1 MKKKV
6 FSLMMTLLL
15 AFVGIARADVLTVN
29 DGSTTNS
36 YVPVYGFYADS
47 YLKCEFVQPAADLA
61 DIAGGTINGLTFY
74 SSSTS
79 VSWGSANFQVFMAEV
94 SSSSISAFNGPGTV
108 VYDGALSISSNG
120 EMNVTFTTP
129 YNYNGGNLLIG
140 VYNTAEGSYVSS
152 SWYGVDAT
160 GASVQGYSYTSL
172 GDVNP
177 SQRNFLPK
185 MAIDYTPGGTVVEA
199 ELTVHDGTSTN
210 SYVPFYGLWVDDYTR
225 SEMIYS
231 ASELSDMAGGDI
243 NAMTFFKSGTSTT
256 SSWGSAIFQVY
267 LKEVT
272 NTTLSSYIGMTGAT
286 IVYEGAVDAAG
297 GEREVTINF
306 TTPYHYNGGNLLVG
320 IYETTTGD
328 YSSAYWYG
336 ESVTGVSASG
346 YNGSDPASASF
357 NQRDFMPK
365 TRFDYTY
372 MAPEVE
378 IVDAIE
384 INGFVAPVWGGS
396 LPVDNTYI
404 PEDANYT
411 VVESGWESY
420 HPGRGETKAQARA
433 INPEEIVNDPE
444 LAYYMYFRVVPNEG
458 YGFNNS
464 TVAYLNGDANMW
476 DEDYTSIEQDYAQ
489 LVTIDIFAYED
500 GLHTLSTYGVGDNQ
514 YESVDRLLIERP
526 NGAWMEPFHFQLYN
540 DGTEDVDVRLID
552 FLHTNHYFSMVEDDL
567 EYPFTVE
574 ATGRDGAVDLYMNT
588 NIDWTAT
595 DEINSLIAVN
605 TNERSTHL
613 YPIIA
618 APYEPYCPDVWEK
631 AYPLGN
637 VTDGTQWS
645 MTTEEMW
652 MEQNPEPEYELH
664 NNYHMP
670 FTEDP
675 YNIADGKDAV
685 IKFTVDRAMM
695 LNAWVSG
702 AQSATADAE
711 NAKVALYTEDFSGR
725 PGPMAYNNYTER
737 PFEGLGGGGTSGST
751 EPFNAMIGEEESSTT
766 FSYMPFYTL
775 YNYSIAEALYLPE
788 ELTGAGVTSAPM
800 TSLSWYAN
808 NAPGY
813 AQQGISIWMAN
824 VEDTELTTTSH
835 VVTGMTLV
843 YTGSMTPAVGW
854 NEFVFNQGN
863 FAWDGHSSV
872 LIYVQRNNGSW
883 NSTVNWRAQNAGFNA
898 SAYRYQDSGAYDATV
913 AQTMYNSTSRSII
926 KMTANGRG
934 NRDAY
939 TYGFENGLEGWT
951 ALDVN
956 VDGGTWIHSNS
967 NLGQYDYTELAHG
980 GSGFAMCYSFV
991 DYDGAYDTDS
1001 YLISPQQYTLD
1012 NNSSI
1017 TFWADNAN
1025 DSYPES
1031 FSVCVSTAATPTA
1044 NSFTEVWGGSAKANN
1059 AAGEQVRHIENHR
1072 YDNWRSHTVDLSAYA
1087 GQTVWIAFH
1096 DVNYDAYEIWID
1108 DVTINAASSTPVDPE
1123 PEPEFDEEF
1132 SAGPV
1137 IHHLNILPGTYY
1149 LVASATEDNY
1159 RVNINVE
1166 DLPCPEQSIAVYPPD
1181 NADGIEPNSV
1191 TLRWHLSP
1199 FCTEYR
1205 LVFSTMYWPDD
1216 NPDHPQTIIIDW
1228 TDQLA
1233 ESYTVTNLWN
1243 NTNYFWRVDQRTNG
1257 GEEFDGCTTIGNVF
1271 GFTTHLNVPQNL
1283 IANPEMIF
1291 EGETS
1296 TLTWNP
1302 VVDRTY
1308 RYYYIYKDGERIGQ
1322 TPVNQINANSFVVP
1336 ATELEYNME
1345 GYVFNVAAV
1354 YDEGISDFSNDAIV
1368 KVSGYSNTTGI
1379 NGYVYEQDGTTP
1391 IEGAT
1396 ITLTGTDEFGNSHTY
1411 HPVTDANGYY
1421 SQVVYVGHYTVA
1433 LANKDGY
1440 QQAETVHE
1448 MPFDV
1453 EHLGQVDGV
1462 NFIMNEIFYAPAHV
1476 CAEEVFVENE
1486 IGDSLVH
1493 IWWDFDFYD
1502 ALIEDFEDFENTPFD
1517 WTLSAQYPWTVTTT
1531 DPYEGAYCLKSGG
1544 AGVASVT
1551 SDMIATVDVP
1561 NDGFISFYVK
1571 PSCEN
1576 GWDYGYF
1583 YIDGNQMGSFTGQG
1597 TWSLK
1602 KYPITEGNH
1611 TFRWSY
1617 QKDGSVNS
1625 YDDCIYIDYITF
1637 NEQPEPAIAG
1647 TTYNFDD
1654 SSMQGWTSLD
1664 ADGDGYGWYVASEIM
1679 STGYG
1684 HDGSNDCVLS
1694 QSYSNGAG
1702 ILYPDNYFVSPQVAL
1717 GGVVRFYACAQDA
1730 SYAAEHFGVAVST
1743 TNNTSASAFTMLQE
1757 WTMTAKRVEDNG
1769 KLAENSRS
1777 GRAQGSWYEYTV
1789 DLSAY
1794 AGQNGYVAI
1803 RHFNCYDMFYLD
1815 VDDITISDPN
1825 REVAEEGNRSLHH
1838 FRIYRTD
1845 CYNDGPYTSENTELL
1860 ASAWMPDFEY
1870 WDVSW
1875 PYAEPGVYKYGV
1887 SAVYDGNR
1895 EEEDDEIV
1903 VYPALPRESEI
1914 VWSNLCGPC
1923 IDKDMYLDT
1932 LVTVNVILNSLDSPE
1947 GTVVT
1952 FVNTNEGEQYNHPMD
1967 PITLDQT
1974 GHYVFPHFRKGNY
1987 NITVEHEGYFTYVDY
2002 QEIWSATDL
2011 RYVLVEKI
2019 HNVKDL
2025 YVSRTGW
2032 AMWEPGG
2039 VISNPEDSL
2048 VMPERHLEGYKVMCE
2063 GVDHE
2068 PIFNVNTPYN
2078 FCQVATDQLVEGERY
2093 VCKVAAI
2100 YSTGM
2105 SDFEQVE
2112 WMYEPCENY
2121 GGTVNGV
2128 ISANDT
2134 ISWEYPGGGQ
2144 VGPGEASTFTQD
2156 FEDGLGDWTV
2166 VDANNDGW
2174 TWCLTSAIP
2183 TTWTYYESLSL
2194 DWYHSGTN
2202 AVCSGSYINGVGAV
2216 NPDEYLVSPQV
2227 TLAEG
2232 SQLSFWVAA
2241 TDAGYP
2247 ADHFGVFV
2255 SNTGTEPGDFTS
2267 VQEWTLAAKVG
2278 GDDSYNS
2285 NGADN
2290 FVGST
2295 IGRDNRATRLGT
2307 WYNYTVD
2314 LSEFAGEAYIAF
2326 RHFNCYDQYIM
2337 CLDDVELINTNRPNR
2352 DPWDLM
2358 MTFEAA
2364 EGGHYGVAYDGENFY
2379 TSNWGYSGTTHNF
2392 YKYDLDGN
2400 MIEGFE
2406 IPGCGT
2412 LRGMTYDG
2420 TYFYGVANSSTVYCV
2435 DLANHAV
2442 ISTFTSAYGAM
2453 RGITYEPVRDG
2464 FWVIGNWS
2472 GNLTLIDR
2480 TGAIV
2485 QVGPE
2490 PESASDLAYYMD
2502 DNDVEHIFCFDNI
2515 DSRVY
2520 DYNITTNTLGTTA
2533 VFDFT
2538 TTPGYDGGSSGGCTV
2553 GAFNGKM
2560 AFIGD
2565 IQQSPNLIG
2574 VYELSEAAVEPEPV
2588 DSDILGAMVFVD
2600 GEWVT
2605 FVEYPTNYY
2614 LYDGNGDV
2622 CIRLVYDG
2630 TAQLP
2635 DNNFYYAMSC
2645 EECAVALEP
2654 ENCPAGDPIYADVNS
2669 NDQVHIWWGAD
2680 RSDKVVKYN
2689 VYRSTDNASYSFI
2702 GEVAANRSGFNEY
2715 FDVPGEGT
2723 FYYQVTAVYS
2733 SGCESEPA
2741 ISGID
2746 PTVNYVVVGVTGL
2759 NDLAANVNL
2768 FPNPTSSNITIQA
2781 QGMQRITVVS
2791 VLGQVV
2797 FDTELTADEF
2807 TMNMSQ
2813 FNAGMYLVRVYTEN
2827 GMAVKR
2833 VTVMQ

>member
-1 MKKKV
+1 MKKLL
-6 FSLMMTLLL
+6 FSLMMSFALTFAGLVQAQVSLPYDDGFENGL
-15 AFVGIARADVLTVN
+15 GEWTMSDCHTSTGVTTSTSYVHSGSQAFAFHWSTNPPQYLISPEITGATGGVNVEFYYKAGSSGSYSETFQVGYSTSTNAVSAFTFGDEITAPAGADWATYTNTFPAGTKYVAVSCTSYDALYFCVDDFTFTAVGGGSGEMVEAELTVH
-29 DGSTTNS
+29 DATTTNN
-36 YVPVYGFYADS
+36 YVPVYGTWADA
-47 YLKCEFVQPAADLA
+47 YLKCEMVYPASELSAM
-61 DIAGGTINGLTFY
+61 AGGEINAITYYL
-74 SSSTS
+74 SSPATEA
-79 VSWGSANFQVFMAEV
+79 WTGTWQVFMYEV
-94 SSSSISAFNGPGTV
+94 EDATIGSFYGDNRTV
-108 VYDGALSISSNG
+108 VYQGLLDGTG
-120 EMNVTFTTP
+120 ETMTINFDTP
-129 YNYNGGNLLIG
+129 YTYNGGNLLVG
-140 VYNTAEGSYVSS
+140 VYQIVPGNWKSAYF
-152 SWYGVDAT
+152 YGETVT
-160 GASVQGYSYTSL
+160 GASVQGYSSTGLDYISAT
-172 GDVNP
+172 
-177 SQRNFLPK
+177 QRNFLPK
-185 MAIDYTPGGTVVEA
+185 
-199 ELTVHDGTSTN
+199 
-210 SYVPFYGLWVDDYTR
+210 
-225 SEMIYS
+225 
-231 ASELSDMAGGDI
+231 
-243 NAMTFFKSGTSTT
+243 TT
-256 SSWGSAIFQVY
+256 
-267 LKEVT
+267 
-272 NTTLSSYIGMTGAT
+272 
-286 IVYEGAVDAAG
+286 
-297 GEREVTINF
+297 
-306 TTPYHYNGGNLLVG
+306 
-320 IYETTTGD
+320 
-328 YSSAYWYG
+328 
-336 ESVTGVSASG
+336 
-346 YNGSDPASASF
+346 
-357 NQRDFMPK
+357 
-365 TRFDYTY
+365 FDYTY

-396 LPVDNTYI
+396 LPEDNTYV

-411 VVESGWESY
+411 IAESGWSSY
-420 HPGRGETKAQARA
+420 YPSRGETRAQARA

-444 LAYYMYFRVVPNEG
+444 RAYYMYFIVEPNEG
-458 YGFNNS
+458 YGFNYS
-464 TVAYLNGDANMW
+464 TEAYLNGDATLW
-476 DEDYTSIEQDYAQ
+476 DEQFTTIEQDYAQ
-489 LVTIDIFAYED
+489 LVTIDFFAYEE

-514 YESVDRLLIERP
+514 YESIDRLLIERP

-540 DGTEDVDVRLID
+540 DGSEDVDVRLID
-552 FLHTNHYFSMVEDDL
+552 FLHTNHYFTLVEDDV

-574 ATGRDGAVDLYMNT
+574 ATGRDGAVDLYINT

-618 APYEPYCPDVWEK
+618 APYEPYCPDVFEK

-637 VTDGTQWS
+637 ITDGIEWS
-645 MTTEEMW
+645 MTTDEMW
-652 MEQNPEPEYELH
+652 YEQNPEPEYELH
-664 NNYHMP
+664 PNYDMP
-670 FTEDP
+670 DFEE
-675 YNIADGKDAV
+675 NIPDGYDAV

-695 LNAWVSG
+695 LNAWVSDG
-702 AQSATADAE
+702 HDGYQPRSEAA
-711 NAKVALYTEDFSGR
+711 NAKVALYTEDFFGR
-725 PGPMAYNNYTER
+725 PGPMADNNYTER
-737 PFEGLGGGGTSGST
+737 PFEGLGGGGGGST
-751 EPFNAMIGEEESSTT
+751 SNDPFDVLIGDEASSTT
-766 FSYMPFYTL
+766 FNYVPYYNFY
-775 YNYSIAEALYLPE
+775 YNSIGEALYTAD
-788 ELTGAGVTSAPM
+788 ELAGSGVTSAPM

-808 NAPGY
+808 AVNGY
-813 AQQGISIWMAN
+813 TATGIKIWMAN
-824 VEDTELTTTSH
+824 VSDTETTTTSH
-835 VVTGMTLV
+835 LTSGMTLV
-843 YTGSMTPAVGW
+843 YQGDMTPVVGW
-854 NEFVFNQGN
+854 NEFVFNQGT
-863 FAWDGHSSV
+863 FSWDGHSNLLICV
-872 LIYVQRNNGSW
+872 LKNDTGWHSGL
-883 NSTVNWRAQNAGFNA
+883 NWRAENAGFTA
-898 SAYRYQDSGAYDATV
+898 SAYAYSDGTEYNTATD
-913 AQTMYNSTSRSII
+913 TYSIYTSTSRSII
-926 KMTANGRG
+926 KMKSNGGRAVFPAVDNTNLTLSTSTDGNGGRAAND
-934 NRDAY
+934 NRDGWLYYDNGEYETSIGIGAGATIYWGSMFPASMLNDNTLTKVALYENAYNTDDITLYVCQGGTDAPGTLLYSETFAPVGAGDFHEVTLASPVTIDPSQNLWIIFSEYGTYVANACVDTGDANNRWISLDGSTWMDVAEAGVPGYGWMVRAY
-939 TYGFENGLEGWT
+939 TEM
-951 ALDVN
+951 
-956 VDGGTWIHSNS
+956 S
-967 NLGQYDYTELAHG
+967 TEP
-980 GSGFAMCYSFV
+980 
-991 DYDGAYDTDS
+991 
-1001 YLISPQQYTLD
+1001 I
-1012 NNSSI
+1012 
-1017 TFWADNAN
+1017 
-1025 DSYPES
+1025 
-1031 FSVCVSTAATPTA
+1031 
-1044 NSFTEVWGGSAKANN
+1044 
-1059 AAGEQVRHIENHR
+1059 
-1072 YDNWRSHTVDLSAYA
+1072 
-1087 GQTVWIAFH
+1087 
-1096 DVNYDAYEIWID
+1096 
-1108 DVTINAASSTPVDPE
+1108 DPE
-1123 PEPEFDEEF
+1123 EPVFDEEF
-1132 SAGPV
+1132 SAGPI

-1149 LVASATEDNY
+1149 LVASSTDPYY

-1166 DLPCPEQSIAVYPPD
+1166 DLPCPDQAIAVYPPD
-1181 NADGIEPNSV
+1181 NADGIEPASV

-1271 GFTTHLNVPQNL
+1271 GFTTHLNIPQNL
-1283 IANPEMIF
+1283 VANPDEIF
-1291 EGETS
+1291 EGETT

-1379 NGYVYEQDGTTP
+1379 NGYVYEQDGITP
-1391 IEGAT
+1391 IEGAV

-1433 LANKDGY
+1433 LANKEGY
-1440 QQAETVHE
+1440 QQAVTVHPL
-1448 MPFDV
+1448 PFDV
-1453 EHLGQVDGV
+1453 EHLGQVDDV
-1462 NFIMNEIFYAPAHV
+1462 NFIMDEIFYAPAHV
-1476 CAEEVFVENE
+1476 CAEQIFVENE

-1493 IWWDFDFYD
+1493 IWWDFNFYD
-1502 ALIEDFEDFENTPFD
+1502 ALIEDFEDFENTPFE
-1517 WTLSAQYPWTVTTT
+1517 WENTAAYPWTVTTN
-1531 DPYEGAYCLKSGG
+1531 DPYEGTYCLKSGG
-1544 AGVASVT
+1544 AGVANVI

-1597 TWSLK
+1597 NWTLK

-1625 YDDCIYIDYITF
+1625 NDDCIYIDYITF
-1637 NEQPEPAIAG
+1637 NEMPEPAVPG
-1647 TTYNFDD
+1647 MTYNFDD
-1654 SSMQGWTSLD
+1654 SSLQGWTSID
-1664 ADGDGYGWYVASEIM
+1664 ADGDGYGWYVASDIM

-1694 QSYSNGAG
+1694 QSYYGG
-1702 ILYPDNYFVSPQVAL
+1702 TILYPDNYFVSPQVAL
-1717 GGVVRFYACAQDA
+1717 GGMIKFYACAQDA

-1743 TNNTSASAFTMLQE
+1743 TSNTSASAFTMLQE
-1757 WTMTAKRVEDNG
+1757 WTMTAKSVEDNG
-1769 KLAENSRS
+1769 KLVDNNSRS
-1777 GRAQGSWYEYTV
+1777 GRAQGNWYEYTV

-1794 AGQNGYVAI
+1794 AGQTGYVAI
-1803 RHFNCYDMFYLD
+1803 RHFNCHDMFYLD
-1815 VDDITISDPN
+1815 VDDITITDPN
-1825 REVAEEGNRSLHH
+1825 REVVAEANRSLHH
-1838 FRIYRTD
+1838 FRVYRTD

-1870 WDVSW
+1870 YDVSW

-1895 EEEDDEIV
+1895 EMEDDEIV
-1903 VYPALPRESEI
+1903 VYPSLPRESEI

-1932 LVTVNVILNSLDSPE
+1932 LVTINVILNSLDNPE

-1987 NITVEHEGYFTYVDY
+1987 NITVEHDGFFTILDY

-2011 RYVLVEKI
+2011 RYVMVEKI
-2019 HNVKDL
+2019 FNVKNL

-2039 VISNPEDSL
+2039 TISNPEDSL
-2048 VMPERHLEGYKVMCE
+2048 AMLERHLEGYKVMCE
-2063 GVDHE
+2063 GIDHE
-2068 PIFNVNTPYN
+2068 PIFNINTPYN
-2078 FCQVATDQLVEGERY
+2078 FCQVATDQLVEGELY

-2105 SDFEQVE
+2105 SDFEEVQ

-2156 FEDGLGDWTV
+2156 FEDGLGEWTV
-2166 VDANNDGW
+2166 IDANNDGT

-2183 TTWTYYESLSL
+2183 TTWTYYASLTL
-2194 DWYHSGTN
+2194 DWYHGGTN
-2202 AVCSGSYINGVGAV
+2202 AICSGSYVNGIGAL

-2255 SNTGTEPGDFTS
+2255 STTGTEPGDFTS

-2278 GDDSYNS
+2278 GDDSENS
-2285 NGADN
+2285 SDADN
-2290 FVGST
+2290 FINATVG
-2295 IGRDNRATRLGT
+2295 RENRATRLGT

-2314 LSEFAGEAYIAF
+2314 LSEYAGEAYIAF

-2337 CLDDVELINTNRPNR
+2337 CLDDVELTNGDRTNR

-2379 TSNWGYSGTTHNF
+2379 TSNWGYSSAAHNF
-2392 YKYDLDGN
+2392 YKYDLEGN

-2406 IPGCGT
+2406 IAGCGT

-2420 TYFYGVANSSTVYCV
+2420 TYFYGVANSSTIYCV
-2435 DLANHAV
+2435 DLANHTV
-2442 ISTFTSAYGAM
+2442 INTFTSAYGAM
-2453 RGITYEPVRDG
+2453 RGITYDPVRDG

-2490 PESASDLAYYMD
+2490 PTSASDLAYYKD
-2502 DNDVEHIFCFDNI
+2502 ENDVEHVFCFNNNDNG
-2515 DSRVY
+2515 VY
-2520 DYNITTNTLGTTA
+2520 DYNITTNTLGGS
-2533 VFDFT
+2533 VFDFST
-2538 TTPGYDGGSSGGCTV
+2538 VPGFASGSSGGCTV
-2553 GAFNGKM
+2553 GVVNGKN

-2588 DSDILGAMVFVD
+2588 ESDILGAMVFVD
-2600 GEWVT
+2600 GEWAA

-2614 LYDGNGDV
+2614 LYDGAGEV

-2630 TAQLP
+2630 DAELP
-2635 DNNFYYAMSC
+2635 DNNIYYSMSC
-2645 EECAVALEP
+2645 EECAVEVEP
-2654 ENCPAGDPIYADVNS
+2654 ENCPAGDPIFAAVDYNG
-2669 NDQVHIWWGAD
+2669 QVHLWWGGD
-2680 RSDKVVKYN
+2680 RSDKVVTYN
-2689 VYRSTDNASYSFI
+2689 VYRSTDNANYMLI
-2702 GEVAANRSGFNEY
+2702 GEVAANRSGYNEY

-2746 PTVNYVVVGVTGL
+2746 PTVNYVVLGVTGL
-2759 NDLAANVNL
+2759 NELEANVNL
-2768 FPNPTSSNITIQA
+2768 FPNPTESNVTIQA
-2781 QGMQRITVVS
+2781 QGMRRITVVS
-2791 VLGQVV
+2791 ILGQVV
-2797 FDTELTADEF
+2797 YDTELNADEF
-2807 TMNMSQ
+2807 TMNLGQ
-2813 FNAGMYLVRVYTEN
+2813 FNAGLYMVRVYTEN

-2833 VTVMQ
+2833 VTVIQ